1 MFFFQEQRR
10 LVESEKVMKLF
21 LSEMS
26 GLALP
31 AKPTGQNHTSVDF
44 QKLLVECN
52 KNPLTRQILDKEK
65 SPD

>member
-1 MFFFQEQRR
+1 MMKMF
-10 LVESEKVMKLF
+10 LP
-21 LSEMS
+21 EMS
-26 GLALP
+26 ELSLP
-31 AKPTGQNHTSVDF
+31 AKPTGQKHTSVDF